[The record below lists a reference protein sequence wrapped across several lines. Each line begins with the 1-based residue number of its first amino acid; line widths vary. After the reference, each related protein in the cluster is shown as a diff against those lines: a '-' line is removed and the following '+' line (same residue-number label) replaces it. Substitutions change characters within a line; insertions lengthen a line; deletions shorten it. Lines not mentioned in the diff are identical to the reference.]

1 MKAVLAAQ
9 TQPRF
14 LGGTDHWSRRIIFP
28 NSGNPNGFPKAGG
41 IALGVPHRGRLRP
54 APGSRHDV
62 LFRARFRVGILEIGS
77 RVRFLPESERGPVR
91 SVGSVL
97 HRCEV
102 ELRLRRVHEVCHR
115 RRDARRQD
123 WPFASNRA
131 DPENSSSATT
141 RFGSSVTKFGSRGFA
156 RGETFSESRKGS

>member
-14 LGGTDHWSRRIIFP
+14 LGCTDHWSRRIIFP

-77 RVRFLPESERGPVR
+77 RVRFLAVRFDQWVPFSIDVKWSYGSDGFTKFVIGGETLVDRTGPSLPTGQTPKTPVR
-91 SVGSVL
+91 LLRGS
-97 HRCEV
+97 
-102 ELRLRRVHEVCHR
+102 
-115 RRDARRQD
+115 AA
-123 WPFASNRA
+123 P
-131 DPENSSSATT
+131 
-141 RFGSSVTKFGSRGFA
+141 
-156 RGETFSESRKGS
+156 